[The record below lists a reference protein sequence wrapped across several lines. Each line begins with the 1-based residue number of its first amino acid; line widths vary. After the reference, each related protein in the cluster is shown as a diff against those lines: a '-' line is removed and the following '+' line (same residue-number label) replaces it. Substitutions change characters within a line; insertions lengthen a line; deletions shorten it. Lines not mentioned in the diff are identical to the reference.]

1 MLIRQNDEVN
11 DIILRIEMKKFEK
24 LIENRALKK
33 NSLLKT
39 EIKRLYPMCNYPL
52 SEKLRD
58 VFSPELTK
66 HIVSR

>member
-1 MLIRQNDEVN
+1 
-11 DIILRIEMKKFEK
+11 MKKFEK